1 MIDCTCAGCGGDV
14 NDNGMGPWANWMA
27 AVAAAFLIGGI
38 PFGYLA
44 GRMKGVDLRREGSGN
59 IGATNA
65 IRVLGKGWGIPV
77 FILDV
82 LKAVVPLLV
91 VKAWAGRA
99 PELFPWGVEFMAIT
113 VGAAAVLGHN
123 FCPYLGFK
131 GGKGMAT
138 SAGVLLAL
146 MPWSCLACVGVWVGL
161 FFGTRYVSVASI
173 GAAVVLPVA
182 TWWAYPGMHG
192 YFSLALVLGVLA
204 VWRHR
209 SNITRLRAGTE
220 NRFERK
226 ART

>member
-1 MIDCTCAGCGGDV
+1 MA
-14 NDNGMGPWANWMA
+14 PWANWLA
-27 AVAAAFLIGGI
+27 ALAAAFLIGGI
-38 PFGYLA
+38 PFGYIA
-44 GRMKGVDLRREGSGN
+44 GRMRGLDLRREGSGN

-77 FILDV
+77 FALDV
-82 LKAVVPLLV
+82 LKAVAPLLAV
-91 VKAWAGRA
+91 EAWLGADPQA
-99 PELFPWGVEFMAIT
+99 MPLGVEYACIT

-146 MPWSCLACVGVWVGL
+146 MPWSCLACVLVWAAL
-161 FFGTRYVSVASI
+161 FFTTRYVSVASI
-173 GAAVVLPVA
+173 GAAVVLPLA
-182 TWWAYPGMHG
+182 TAWAYPGMHG
-192 YFSLALVLGVLA
+192 YLGLALVLGVLA

-209 SNITRLRAGTE
+209 SNIARLRAGTE

-226 ART
+226 KTP

>member
-1 MIDCTCAGCGGDV
+1 MD
-14 NDNGMGPWANWMA
+14 PWANWTA
-27 AVAAAFLIGGI
+27 AVTAAFLIGGI

-44 GRMKGVDLRREGSGN
+44 GRMRGLDLRREGSGN

-65 IRVLGKGWGIPV
+65 IRVLGKAWGIPV

-91 VKAWAGRA
+91 VKAWASVDAG
-99 PELFPWGVEFMAIT
+99 LFPWGQEFATIT
-113 VGAAAVLGHN
+113 VSMAAVLGHN
-123 FCPYLGFK
+123 YCPYLGFK

-146 MPWSCLACVGVWVGL
+146 MPRSCLVCVAVWAVL
-161 FFGTRYVSVASI
+161 FLTTRYVSVASL
-173 GAAVVLPVA
+173 GAAAVLPVA

-192 YFSLALVLGVLA
+192 YFSLALLLSVLA
-204 VWRHR
+204 FWRHR
-209 SNITRLRAGTE
+209 SNIARLRAGTE

-226 ART
+226 PPA